1 MTRIMRSV
9 RFVPI
14 RRARSLWVRHVFAFQ
29 CRDRLW
35 PDSQL
40 ERWFFRFTP
49 QRGHLERSCRVSIP
63 NPWGT
68 AFDEWG
74 QDYFT
79 DTSDPN
85 LRWMLPASIKVPYG
99 DFAPNPWNLLEQHAS
114 DRRPGWSSCPVAIFR
129 MRYRAMC

>member
-1 MTRIMRSV
+1 MEIFGS
-9 RFVPI
+9 
-14 RRARSLWVRHVFAFQ
+14 
-29 CRDRLW
+29 
-35 PDSQL
+35 
-40 ERWFFRFTP
+40 P

-79 DTSDPN
+79 DVDPN

-99 DFAPNPWNLLEQHAS
+99 DFTPNPWNLLEQH
-114 DRRPGWSSCPVAIFR
+114 RVRPTSGGLCPVAIFPTR
-129 MRYRAMC
+129 CRATC